1 MAMSKKPKAKAKP
14 DQYKPP
20 SEAYYKKLAK
30 LNYARDRGLSDP
42 TLTLN
47 STTNTVKR
55 QLLEREYA
63 KEQAKAK
70 AKAKPKPKKK

>member
-1 MAMSKKPKAKAKP
+1 MWLTRSNAPKK
-14 DQYKPP
+14 
-20 SEAYYKKLAK
+20 
-30 LNYARDRGLSDP
+30 R

-63 KEQAKAK
+63 AKQALAKSKAK
-70 AKAKPKPKKK
+70 TKKK